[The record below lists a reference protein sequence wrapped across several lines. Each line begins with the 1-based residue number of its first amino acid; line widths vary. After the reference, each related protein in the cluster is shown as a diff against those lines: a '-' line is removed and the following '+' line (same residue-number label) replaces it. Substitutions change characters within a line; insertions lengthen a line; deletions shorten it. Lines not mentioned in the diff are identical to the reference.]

1 MTKIGILNSGGYN
14 INSIRFALERLRQND
29 IIIVKNKSE
38 FDACDKIIIPGVGN
52 AKVAMEMLQK
62 QNLINCIKSTQKPVL
77 GICLGMQILCDFSQ
91 EFDTKCLGI
100 FDEKVVHL
108 PDDLVSP
115 QMGWNCIENGKY
127 QGEFVYF
134 CNNFYVPICKNTTA
148 FVDYFGTK
156 ISAIIQKD
164 NFTGMQFHPEKS
176 GKVGEKMLDDWLK
189 MQKNT

>member
-1 MTKIGILNSGGYN
+1 MIKIGILNSGGYN
-14 INSIRFALERLRQND
+14 INSIRFALERFGVND
-29 IIIVKNKSE
+29 IVIVKNKCE
-38 FDACDKIIIPGVGN
+38 FDVCDKIIIPGVGN

-62 QNLINCIKSTQKPVL
+62 QSLIECIKLTQKQVL
-77 GICLGMQILCDFSQ
+77 GICLGMQIMCNFSE

-108 PDDLVSP
+108 PANVVAP

-134 CNNFYVPICKNTTA
+134 CNSFYVPVCKNTTA
-148 FVDYFGTK
+148 LVDYFGTK

-164 NFTGMQFHPEKS
+164 NFTAMQFHPEKS
-176 GKVGEKMLDDWLK
+176 GKVGEKILKDWL
-189 MQKNT
+189 NS

>member
-14 INSIRFALERLRQND
+14 INSIRFALERFGVKN

-38 FDACDKIIIPGVGN
+38 FDICDKIIIPGVGN

-62 QNLINCIKSTQKPVL
+62 QNLIDCIKSTQKPVL
-77 GICLGMQILCDFSQ
+77 GICLGMQIMCDFSE

-108 PDDLVSP
+108 PANLVAP

-127 QGEFVYF
+127 QGKFVYF
-134 CNNFYVPICKNTTA
+134 CNNFYVPVCKNTIA

-156 ISAIIQKD
+156 ISAIIQKN

-176 GKVGEKMLDDWLK
+176 GKVGEKMLEDWLNK
-189 MQKNT
+189 TLDY

>member
-1 MTKIGILNSGGYN
+1 MKIGILNSGGYN
-14 INSIRFALERLRQND
+14 INSIRFALERLGQND

-52 AKVAMEMLQK
+52 AKVAMEMLRN
-62 QNLINCIKSTQKPVL
+62 QNLIESIKSTQKPVL

-91 EFDTKCLGI
+91 EFDTKCIGI

-108 PDDLVSP
+108 PENLVSP
-115 QMGWNCIENGKY
+115 QMGWNGIENGKY

-134 CNNFYVPICKNTTA
+134 CNNFYVPVCKNTTA

-156 ISAIIQKD
+156 ISAIIQKN

-176 GKVGEKMLDDWLK
+176 GKVGERILEDWLK
-189 MQKNT
+189 MQKKNT

>member
-1 MTKIGILNSGGYN
+1 MKIGILNSGGYN
-14 INSIRFALERLRQND
+14 INSIRFALERLNCD
-29 IIIVKNKSE
+29 NIVIVKNKE
-38 FDACDKIIIPGVGN
+38 LFDTCDKIIIPGVGN

-62 QNLINCIKSTQKPVL
+62 QDLIDAIKSTKKPVL
-77 GICLGMQILCDFSQ
+77 GICLGMQIMCNFSQ

-108 PDDLVSP
+108 PADLVSP
-115 QMGWNCIENGKY
+115 QMGWNYIENGKY

-134 CNNFYVPICKNTTA
+134 CNNFYVPICKNTNA

-156 ISAIIQKD
+156 ISAIIQKN

-176 GKVGEKMLDDWLK
+176 GKVGEKMLEDWLK
-189 MQKNT
+189 MQKNY

>member
-1 MTKIGILNSGGYN
+1 
-14 INSIRFALERLRQND
+14 
-29 IIIVKNKSE
+29 
-38 FDACDKIIIPGVGN
+38 
-52 AKVAMEMLQK
+52 MLQK
-62 QNLINCIKSTQKPVL
+62 QELVDCIKTTKKPVL
-77 GICLGMQILCDFSQ
+77 GICVGMQIMCDFSE

-108 PDDLVSP
+108 PANVVAP

-134 CNNFYVPICKNTTA
+134 CNNFYVPVCKNTTA
-148 FVDYFGTK
+148 LVDYFGTK

-176 GKVGEKMLDDWLK
+176 GKVGEKMLEDWLK
-189 MQKNT
+189 M

>member
-14 INSIRFALERLRQND
+14 INSIRFALERLGAND
-29 IIIVKNKSE
+29 VAIVENEDE
-38 FDACDKIIIPGVGN
+38 FEACDKIIVPGVGN

-62 QNLINCIKSTQKPVL
+62 QNLIEAIKSTQKQVL
-77 GICLGMQILCDFSQ
+77 GICLGMQIMCDFSQ

-108 PDDLVSP
+108 PADLVSP

-127 QGEFVYF
+127 KGEFVYF
-134 CNNFYVPICKNTTA
+134 CNNFYVPDCKNTTA

-156 ISAIIQKD
+156 ISAIIQKN

-176 GKVGEKMLDDWLK
+176 GKVGEKMLKDWLENK
-189 MQKNT
+189 F

>member
-14 INSIRFALERLRQND
+14 INSIRFALERLGQND
-29 IIIVKNKSE
+29 ISIVKNKSE

-62 QNLINCIKSTQKPVL
+62 QNLIECIKSTQKSVL
-77 GICLGMQILCDFSQ
+77 GICLGMQILCNFSQ

-108 PDDLVSP
+108 PADLVAP

-127 QGEFVYF
+127 KGEFVYF
-134 CNNFYVPICKNTTA
+134 CNSFYVPVCKNTTA

-176 GKVGEKMLDDWLK
+176 GKVGEEMLEDWLR
-189 MQKNT
+189 KNT

>member
-1 MTKIGILNSGGYN
+1 MIKIGILNSGGHN
-14 INSIRFALERLRQND
+14 INSIRFALERFGVND
-29 IIIVKNKSE
+29 IVIVKNKCE
-38 FDACDKIIIPGVGN
+38 FDVCDKIIIPGVGN
-52 AKVAMEMLQK
+52 AKIAMEMLQK
-62 QNLINCIKSTQKPVL
+62 QNLIECIKLTQKQVL
-77 GICLGMQILCDFSQ
+77 GICLGMQIMCNFSE

-108 PDDLVSP
+108 PANVVAP

-134 CNNFYVPICKNTTA
+134 CNSFYVPVCKNTTA
-148 FVDYFGTK
+148 LVDYFGTK

-176 GKVGEKMLDDWLK
+176 GKVGEEILKDWLEAEV
-189 MQKNT
+189 